1 MKSNIKKE
9 YFNLYPDKINKI
21 YKKQDKQTIIKLI
34 KKHIELLDNDLSDVI
49 FQPHSVI
56 DILKTNDDL
65 KLMKKLLI
73 EQQNF

>member
-34 KKHIELLDNDLSDVI
+34 KKHIELLDGDLSDVI
-49 FQPHSVI
+49 FQPHSVV